1 MEEIKNKE
9 QMNVPTNVVHSKPK
23 KNYGKRLA
31 KPNAVKGLNKKS
43 GEDKTA
49 LKKDRK
55 VSKNTTQV
63 KKQAVAKANKTAKQV
78 KARASKSDSKVPT
91 NVDSKVAS
99 KVETKAAF
107 KKNVPQTTLFEIGA
121 NGFVPVKKEEPKE
134 VKPAAKTTKATNK
147 VTELIIGNDE
157 LEKDVV
163 RKNRTVRNKKLKVVF
178 LGGVGEIGKN
188 MTALEYEND
197 IIVID
202 SGLTFPDAEM
212 PGIDVVVPDI
222 TYLLCN
228 KEKIRGIILT
238 HGHEDHI
245 GGLPYVLNEIN
256 APIFG
261 SKLTIALVENKLRE
275 FPRIKYTANT
285 VKPRQIVKLGCF
297 STEFIHVNHSIAG
310 AMALSINTPVGQVV
324 HTGDFK
330 IDFSPINEMTTDL
343 SRFAEL
349 GKKGV
354 QLLLCESTN
363 VERKGYTM
371 SESTVGKTL
380 DKLFEEY
387 KEKRLF
393 IATFASNIHR
403 LQQIMDLAVK
413 YKRKIIFS
421 GRSMVNVSDTAMK
434 CGELKF
440 DKDIIIDID
449 HINRYKDSELL
460 IITTGSQGEPMSA
473 LSRMAN
479 GEFNKI
485 IIGEND
491 CIILSASPIPGNEKM
506 VYKIINSLYQKDATV
521 IYHELADV
529 HVSGHACQE
538 ELKTIHALV
547 KPKFFIPVHGEYR
560 HLKLHQ
566 NLAMSMGM
574 EMRNTMIADLG
585 NVIEISNNAIT
596 RGADVTSGSRLV
608 DGYGVGDLESVVL
621 RDRKQ
626 LSEDGMCVVLLH
638 VDEFGFIDRAPD
650 MISRGFIYNDEQNE
664 VVSEAKE
671 FLFNSLAGL
680 DIKTMDK
687 QVLKVTVRKQLTNFF
702 SRKTKRKP
710 LIITVIQ

>member
-1 MEEIKNKE
+1 MDEIIKNE
-9 QMNVPTNVVHSKPK
+9 GVNV
-23 KNYGKRLA
+23 
-31 KPNAVKGLNKKS
+31 
-43 GEDKTA
+43 
-49 LKKDRK
+49 K
-55 VSKNTTQV
+55 VSKTANNLHSVTKRNYNKKGQGKAVTG
-63 KKQAVAKANKTAKQV
+63 KQANKKEKASQKLVAPKPIKEVKTIADKRAVKEAKTAIDKRP
-78 KARASKSDSKVPT
+78 KT
-91 NVDSKVAS
+91 
-99 KVETKAAF
+99 
-107 KKNVPQTTLFEIGA
+107 KKNVPQTTLFEIGE
-121 NGFVPVKKEEPKE
+121 NGFVPVVKKEEPKK
-134 VKPAAKTTKATNK
+134 VATTNKAK
-147 VTELIIGNDE
+147 VTELIIGNDQ

-202 SGLTFPDAEM
+202 SGLTFPDDEM

-228 KEKIRGIILT
+228 KEKIRGILLT

-261 SKLTIALVENKLRE
+261 SKLTVALVENKLRE

-285 VKPRQIVKLGCF
+285 VKARQIVKLGCF
-297 STEFIHVNHSIAG
+297 SIEFIHVNHSIAG
-310 AMALSINTPVGQVV
+310 AMALSIHTPIGQVV

-343 SRFAEL
+343 NRFAEL

-363 VERKGYTM
+363 VERKGYSM

-380 DKLFEEY
+380 DKLFEEF

-485 IIGEND
+485 TIGEND

-538 ELKTIHALV
+538 ELKTLHSLI

-574 EMRNTMIADLG
+574 DMRNTMIADLG

-638 VDEFGFIDRAPD
+638 VDEFGIIERPPD

-680 DIKTMDK
+680 DTKAMDK
-687 QVLKVTVRKQLTNFF
+687 QVLKVTVRKQLTTFF

>member
-1 MEEIKNKE
+1 MDEIIKNE
-9 QMNVPTNVVHSKPK
+9 GVNVNVSKISNNLHSIAKR
-23 KNYGKRLA
+23 NY
-31 KPNAVKGLNKKS
+31 NKKRQ
-43 GEDKTA
+43 GKT
-49 LKKDRK
+49 
-55 VSKNTTQV
+55 VTG
-63 KKQAVAKANKTAKQV
+63 KQV
-78 KARASKSDSKVPT
+78 NKKEKASKKS
-91 NVDSKVAS
+91 VAP
-99 KVETKAAF
+99 KPIKEAKTIADNRVVKEVKTTIDKRPKA
-107 KKNVPQTTLFEIGA
+107 KKNVPQTTLFEIGE
-121 NGFVPVKKEEPKE
+121 NGFVPVVKKEESKK
-134 VKPAAKTTKATNK
+134 VAKTATNKAK
-147 VTELIIGNDE
+147 VTELIIGNDQ

-202 SGLTFPDAEM
+202 SGLTFPDDEM

-228 KEKIRGIILT
+228 KEKIRGILLT

-261 SKLTIALVENKLRE
+261 SKLTVALVENKLRE

-297 STEFIHVNHSIAG
+297 SIEFIHVNHSIAG
-310 AMALSINTPVGQVV
+310 AMALSIHTPIGQVV

-343 SRFAEL
+343 NRFAEL

-363 VERKGYTM
+363 VERKGYSM

-380 DKLFEEY
+380 DKLFEEF

-485 IIGEND
+485 TIGEND

-538 ELKTIHALV
+538 ELKTLHSLV

-574 EMRNTMIADLG
+574 DMRNTMIADLG

-638 VDEFGFIDRAPD
+638 VDEFGIIERPPD

-680 DIKTMDK
+680 DTKAMDK
-687 QVLKVTVRKQLTNFF
+687 QVLKVTVRKQLTTFF